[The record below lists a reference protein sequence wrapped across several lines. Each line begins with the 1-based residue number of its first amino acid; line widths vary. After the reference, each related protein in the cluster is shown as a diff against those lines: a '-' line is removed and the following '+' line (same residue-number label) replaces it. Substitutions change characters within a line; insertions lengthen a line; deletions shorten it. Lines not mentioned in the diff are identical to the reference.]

1 VKQHSGIKLPTASKV
16 TLAGFDPEC
25 EKPNDRFVG
34 EFLRALREE
43 KGLDQIGLAEMV
55 RCSPSLISKFESGSQ
70 PVKTTGRGVRLLA
83 ALGTSVRELEDVE
96 RGDESGKETVDR
108 LLLVVSA
115 AITAPKLVNTLSRS
129 RREKLSEHCET
140 ALSMAFEGRYALFGV
155 RLSRLTNELQ
165 WIRAN
170 AKTREAKEDAR
181 ETLSQLY
188 RATSEILTALDE
200 FDMAEVAANLAIRVG
215 EEPGD
220 ATTTKCLLV
229 HANIAKA
236 RTYLGRG
243 YPVRANQLLNGVQT
257 LYEELGKAGHGDSLV
272 AVVAWLAA
280 SGETHARLG
289 DTKQAKHL
297 YRSAMNFARKVT
309 PVRSGESLR
318 PGPVVTPSNIALMA
332 LRTLG
337 EAGDGMS
344 AQEFANTVD
353 FEILSRDEQL
363 SVWIAIAKSY
373 CLCKEPTKALTMLRK
388 VQKLAPSELRV
399 RGDVV
404 MVLTEI
410 RHQLVTSDVETFD
423 RWICSLFASSHVAS
437 SL

>member
-1 VKQHSGIKLPTASKV
+1 MKQHSGIKLPTASKV

-25 EKPNDRFVG
+25 EKPKDKFVG

-43 KGLDQIGLAEMV
+43 KGLDQIGLAEMA

-70 PVKTTGRGVRLLA
+70 PVKTTSRGVHLLA

-108 LLLVVSA
+108 LLLAVSA
-115 AITAPKLVNTLSRS
+115 AIAAPKLVNTLSRS
-129 RREKLSEHCET
+129 RRENLSEHCKA
-140 ALSMAFEGRYALFGV
+140 ALRMAFEGRYALFGV

-170 AKTREAKEDAR
+170 AKTRVAKGQALQ
-181 ETLSQLY
+181 TLSQLY

-200 FDMAEVAANLAIRVG
+200 FDMAEVAANLAISVG
-215 EEPGD
+215 EELGD
-220 ATTTKCLLV
+220 TTTTKCLLV

-243 YPVRANQLLNGVQT
+243 YPVRANQLLSGVQT
-257 LYEELGKAGHGDSLV
+257 LYEELRKAGHHDSLV

-289 DTKQAKHL
+289 DTDQAKNL
-297 YRSAMNFARKVT
+297 YRSAINSARKIT
-309 PVRSGESLR
+309 PVRSEESLH
-318 PGPVVTPSNIALMA
+318 PGPVVTPSNVALMT

-337 EAGDGMS
+337 EAGDGMGV
-344 AQEFANTVD
+344 QEFANAVD

-363 SVWIAIAKSY
+363 SAWIATAKSY
-373 CLCKEPTKALTMLRK
+373 CLCKEPTKALTVLRK
-388 VQKLAPSELRV
+388 VQKLAPYELRV